1 MYGTLTPFLTITG
14 LWFDTSVTSIEHK
27 LKQAYLDE
35 MERHI
40 KQLYKVSTTCTI
52 WFPNKCLP

>member
-1 MYGTLTPFLTITG
+1 MNGTPTPFLTI
-14 LWFDTSVTSIEHK
+14 TSVTSIEHK